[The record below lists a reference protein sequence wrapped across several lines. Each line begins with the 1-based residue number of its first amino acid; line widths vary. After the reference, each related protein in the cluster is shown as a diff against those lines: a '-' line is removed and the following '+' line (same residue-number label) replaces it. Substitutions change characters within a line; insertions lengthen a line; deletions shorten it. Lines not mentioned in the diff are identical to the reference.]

1 MHDRVCTLL
10 VKHTL
15 IIHAAAAR
23 FFLLLL
29 RIALL
34 FNDCVS
40 SLSGF
45 VFESRLLKL
54 FCFGHFFI
62 CLVDVFLGIGIVRL
76 RIETTCTTCFL
87 CMLMDICDSSP
98 IEEQVQICF
107 TFRDT
112 LNILKTFLRC
122 YSAIV
127 FLWWSMFVGC
137 YVTSRTVC
145 RFIVSRSNSR
155 RNCSFVVMKSFPLL
169 TSTTRVDQ
177 ETMAISENSKTA
189 INIVLLTWKSV
200 RLGVCVLFANY
211 SARFT
216 THYARLYPPR
226 MRCWRQGG
234 VALSPHVATCLRK
247 PVLSACLF
255 RVSPPQTL
263 ETVWV
268 TKLSSCFDSRLALT
282 DIKTWLWIF
291 LRIELNQAG
300 CQVVLRLLV
309 CSSVTLHQ

>member
-1 MHDRVCTLL
+1 
-10 VKHTL
+10 
-15 IIHAAAAR
+15 
-23 FFLLLL
+23 
-29 RIALL
+29 
-34 FNDCVS
+34 
-40 SLSGF
+40 
-45 VFESRLLKL
+45 
-54 FCFGHFFI
+54 
-62 CLVDVFLGIGIVRL
+62 
-76 RIETTCTTCFL
+76 
-87 CMLMDICDSSP
+87 
-98 IEEQVQICF
+98 
-107 TFRDT
+107 
-112 LNILKTFLRC
+112 
-122 YSAIV
+122 
-127 FLWWSMFVGC
+127 MFVGC

-169 TSTTRVDQ
+169 TSKTRVDQ

-226 MRCWRQGG
+226 MRCWRQGE
-234 VALSPHVATCLRK
+234 VVLSPHIATCLRK
-247 PVLSACLF
+247 PVLSACLC
-255 RVSPPQTL
+255 RVSPPETL